1 MADTQLDLFANPHE
15 GIELHWFPGS
25 MPPEDGQK
33 ILFVYETEDC
43 TPSEI
48 IFGTYYQK
56 FIDQGFE
63 KPPIWW
69 TPMPKHPVSAPHR
82 RNVAI

>member
-1 MADTQLDLFANPHE
+1 MTAPMTALQLDLFANPYT
-15 GIELHWFPGS
+15 GMTLHWFPGS

-33 ILFVYETEDC
+33 ILKVYENDDG

-48 IFGTYYQK
+48 IFSTYYQK

-63 KPPIWW
+63 KPPLWW
-69 TPMPKHPVSAPHR
+69 TPMPQHPV
-82 RNVAI
+82 NK